1 MSNFT
6 SHKTFLS
13 VLLTLAFAGFSVG
26 GSYYVEGMSPYSWS
40 LAKFENEV
48 FQEFE
53 DRRKAEE
60 LRYEKKV
67 KGKILG
73 IMSDYNTGLDE
84 DDFKKL
90 PGWIYDQ
97 SKKYGYDPLFLTAMI
112 MTESSFNNWAR
123 SYQGAL
129 GLMQI
134 RPATGYALASE
145 TSIEWFGKPTLYDPG
160 INIALGAYY
169 LNKMV
174 LRFGDLR
181 LALEAYNHG
190 PSQLSIYLKK
200 GKRPSRYS
208 KKVLENYRNIKM
220 KII

>member
-6 SHKTFLS
+6 SRNSFLS
-13 VLLTLAFAGFSVG
+13 VLLTLAFTGVFVG
-26 GSYYVEGMSPYSWS
+26 GAYYVDGVSPYSLS
-40 LAKFENEV
+40 LAKFEDEV

-53 DRRKAEE
+53 DKRNAEA
-60 LRYEKKV
+60 LRYEQRV
-67 KGKILG
+67 KGKILN
-73 IMSDYNTGLDE
+73 IISNYHTGLDE

-90 PGWIYDQ
+90 PDWIFDQ
-97 SKKYGYDPLFLTAMI
+97 SMKYGYDPLFLTALI
-112 MTESSFNNWAR
+112 VTESSFNNWAR
-123 SYQGAL
+123 SYRGAL

-134 RPATGYALASE
+134 RPATGHAIASE
-145 TSIEWFGKPTLYDPG
+145 TSIEWLGKPTLYDPG

-208 KKVLENYRNIKM
+208 KKVFENYRNIKM